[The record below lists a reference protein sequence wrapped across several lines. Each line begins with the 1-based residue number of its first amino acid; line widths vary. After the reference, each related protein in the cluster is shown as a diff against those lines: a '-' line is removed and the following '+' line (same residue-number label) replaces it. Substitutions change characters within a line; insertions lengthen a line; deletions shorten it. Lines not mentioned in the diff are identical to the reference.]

1 VNNHEAPLLV
11 ELFLHGARIKG
22 LCREVGRR
30 RRLAEILNSPEDTFE
45 LESAV
50 VTLGVGAPM
59 HAPVLSV
66 EKKSI
71 IAAIPWETR
80 EQDRQ
85 RALDTSVVGRAQTTP
100 TPIVAFSPP
109 FVVSGVAHMPSGYVN
124 PQRALHP
131 DPSAFLHFFPVTR
144 AHLTLADGS
153 QIEAS
158 VVLMNRESVSA
169 MGRAAE
175 PATLRLAS

>member
-1 VNNHEAPLLV
+1 MNQHEAPLLV
-11 ELFLHGARIKG
+11 ELFLNGARIKG

-30 RRLAEILNSPEDTFE
+30 RRLADILNSPGDAFE

-50 VTLGVGAPM
+50 VTLSVGAPM
-59 HAPVLSV
+59 HAPSLSV
-66 EKKSI
+66 AKKSI

-85 RALDTSVVGRAQTTP
+85 RALDTSMSGRAQTTP
-100 TPIVAFSPP
+100 MPIVAFSPP
-109 FVVSGVAHMPSGYVN
+109 FVVSGMAHMPPGYGTSRN
-124 PQRALHP
+124 SLHP
-131 DPSAFLHFFPVTR
+131 DPSVFLHFFPVTK
-144 AHLTLADGS
+144 AHVTLAAGS
-153 QIEAS
+153 QIEAP
-158 VVLMNRESVSA
+158 VVLVNRDSVSA